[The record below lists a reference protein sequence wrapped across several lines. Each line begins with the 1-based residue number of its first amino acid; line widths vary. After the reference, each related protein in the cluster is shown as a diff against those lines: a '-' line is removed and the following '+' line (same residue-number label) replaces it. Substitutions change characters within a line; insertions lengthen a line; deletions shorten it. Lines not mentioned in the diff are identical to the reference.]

1 MERREATPAIVLN
14 WVRELARTLPGLL
27 PGGPL
32 SPATTHRIL
41 VAVSDEH
48 AAGAWTYVHDA
59 WLDFRGAADTTPDGD
74 EPFVVYARACA
85 REQRPLDTTVLDV
98 TLPKHAVTQL
108 RALVARGELANLTA
122 DAADRVVAT
131 LTGRRTPAARNADPA
146 HLVWDAALATIGAPL
161 AATGI
166 AAATAARLVRRL
178 APPPRIDTPDDDG
191 DQANLLTHVVADALR
206 AWTANAGVRL
216 VLLRLPFTVTI
227 GLRDGLAESTIR
239 LGRGR
244 AEVTNGIGDDAVVLV
259 EGELGPVL
267 RNAASAAID
276 HLGRVRIGK
285 A

>member
-1 MERREATPAIVLN
+1 MERRDPTPAVVLN
-14 WVRELARTLPGLL
+14 WLLELFRTLPGLL

-48 AAGAWTYVHDA
+48 TAGTWRYVHHA
-59 WLDFRGAADTTPDGD
+59 WLDFRGATGATDEGD
-74 EPFVVYARACA
+74 DAFTRYARACA

-98 TLPKHAVTQL
+98 TLPRHAVTRL

-131 LTGRRTPAARNADPA
+131 VTGKRAASAAPHPV

-161 AATGI
+161 AVTGV
-166 AAATAARLVRRL
+166 AAATAARAVQRL
-178 APPPRIDTPDDDG
+178 APPPRIDTPDDDDG
-191 DQANLLTHVVADALR
+191 EANLLTHVVADTLR

-227 GLRDGLAESTIR
+227 GLRDGLAESTVR

-244 AEVTNGIGDDAVVLV
+244 AEVVNGIAPDAIVLV

-267 RNAASAAID
+267 RNAATAAID
-276 HLGRVRIGK
+276 HLGHVRFRK